1 METFGLI
8 LMGFAMFAGIFL
20 LGWQFGLY
28 LQELGESKTVR
39 DLYDDEKAE
48 FFNDYY
54 GEAKVKYGASDNL
67 HHHKPKAKAK
77 KNRKK
82 K

>member
-8 LMGFAMFAGIFL
+8 LMGLGAFGSIFL
-20 LGWQFGLY
+20 LGWQFGLWMQT
-28 LQELGESKTVR
+28 LDDRKVMR
-39 DLYDDEKAE
+39 DLYEDEKAE
-48 FFNDYY
+48 FYNDYY
-54 GEAKVKYGASDNL
+54 GEAKVKYGASDDL
-67 HHHKPKAKAK
+67 HHHKPKAK